1 MALLYG
7 WITRRR
13 ARRWRERAR
22 KLPKPVLSVGNH
34 TYGGT
39 GKTPFVIHVV
49 SALAER
55 GRRVAILSRGYRAD
69 ESGSN
74 DEARVIA
81 AHLPEVPHLQNPDR
95 YAAGLTIADEVDL
108 FVLDDGFQHLPLAR
122 DADVVLIDATD
133 PFGGGFC
140 PPAGRLREPIDALG
154 RATLVILTRA
164 DLVTRDELG
173 ATMRRVRAATAA
185 PIATAAFRPS
195 CDHPLEGRDV
205 LVACGIGNPRAFA
218 ATVESMGARIAER
231 RFFRDHHAYGKSDAE
246 ELTRAGLPVVV
257 TEKDAVKL
265 ERLWSSETPL
275 LVVRIRFEAMD
286 GGEEIEHLLD
296 AF

>member
-1 MALLYG
+1 V
-7 WITRRR
+7 TRRR
-13 ARRWRERAR
+13 ARRWRDRAH
-22 KLPKPVLSVGNH
+22 KLSRPVLSVGNL
-34 TYGGT
+34 TFGGT
-39 GKTPFVIHVV
+39 GKTPFVIHVCSTLV
-49 SALAER
+49 ER

-81 AHLPEVPHLQNPDR
+81 AHLPDVPHLQNPDR
-95 YAAGLTIADEVDL
+95 FAAGQTIADEVEL

-154 RATLVILTRA
+154 RASLIVLTRA
-164 DLVTRDELG
+164 DLVSREELG

-185 PIATAAFRPS
+185 PIATARFRPS
-195 CDHPLEGRDV
+195 CEHPLEGREV
-205 LVACGIGNPRAFA
+205 LVACGIGNPRAFV
-218 ATVESMGARIAER
+218 ATVESMGARVAKH
-231 RFFRDHHAYGKSDAE
+231 RFFRDHHAYSRADAQQ
-246 ELTRAGLPVVV
+246 LAAAGMPVVV

-265 ERLWSSETPL
+265 QPLWNAETPL
-275 LVVRIRFEAMD
+275 MVVSIRFEALD
-286 GGEEIEHLLD
+286 GGEEIARLLD
-296 AF
+296 RF